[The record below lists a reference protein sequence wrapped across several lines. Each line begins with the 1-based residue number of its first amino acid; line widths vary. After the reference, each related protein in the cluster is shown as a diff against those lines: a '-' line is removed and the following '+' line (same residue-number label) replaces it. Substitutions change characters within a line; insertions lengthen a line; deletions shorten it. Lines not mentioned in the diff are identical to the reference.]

1 MANVK
6 DEDIDFSDIPELGD
20 EFWNNAVIEVPEQLR
35 SVTLRVRESVV
46 DEFKAEND
54 DFESRMNAVLE
65 SYCARKTITTARLIC
80 SKLARTQQPHRLVAL
95 EQI

>member
-1 MANVK
+1 LTREEMANVK

-46 DEFKAEND
+46 DEF
-54 DFESRMNAVLE
+54 R
-65 SYCARKTITTARLIC
+65 RRTTTSNLG
-80 SKLARTQQPHRLVAL
+80 
-95 EQI
+95 

>member
-54 DFESRMNAVLE
+54 DFESDERCAGIVL
-65 SYCARKTITTARLIC
+65 CAQNDHDSAPDL
-80 SKLARTQQPHRLVAL
+80 
-95 EQI
+95 